1 MRRRRC
7 IYIYIHIYILG
18 ARASFGLTAAGDSI
32 FALGGCDGEVVLDTV
47 ESWDIRGTGAWRTE
61 APLQFA
67 RANLGACCVGERL
80 YAVGGWDASRD
91 LAIVESF
98 SLASR
103 TWREEAEL
111 SIPRSNLAIAVLCR

>member
-1 MRRRRC
+1 M
-7 IYIYIHIYILG
+7 YIYILCMYIG
-18 ARASFGLTAAGDSI
+18 ARASFGLTAAEDSL

-61 APLQFA
+61 APLQLA

-80 YAVGGWDASRD
+80 YAVGGWDGSRD

-111 SIPRSNLAIAVLCR
+111 SIPRSNLAIAVLSR